1 MSRLCGSKGE
11 DAQDSCLLEDR
22 QTAAAQDDHSTKNTS
37 PATAGALQAKQDGLA
52 EVQARLHNVLQH
64 LPFQDAVEAVSAQL
78 LKQAESPISSK
89 QGPLPATA
97 VDMRTQPP
105 AGLHIAAMT
114 QAEQSLAKAAV
125 PGQASFSHPGSP
137 NGHVSTAV
145 EASAT
150 AAASVPFKKAKS
162 VSKAEPSAT
171 AAASISGKKA
181 TSISQALAGMAD
193 ATVVVTVTAEPKEQ
207 SPPMTV
213 PVICNCLHGVFNAA
227 RTMVKPL
234 IGSEC
239 RPHKFEERAGKGH
252 MKKWKVTIKVDE
264 GNGVPGV
271 AIGLWLIDLKRK
283 QRLTRRLSAKAKAT
297 DSVPDSVDGADS
309 EQRPPSSAKLKPA
322 GLASGPAGA
331 AKLGIGL
338 SMSPGKKRKAIG
350 PASGPSLA
358 GETADGKVL
367 GSDSAKPQSI
377 GAAGGPALTATAAG
391 DEKQETQRAPEQQPQ
406 GASYKHVC
414 PEYILC
420 LYSQY
425 LTQACVPKTI
435 HFLYSLYF
443 TDHYAHN
450 IQALILSMV
459 H

>member
-1 MSRLCGSKGE
+1 MSKLCGSKGE
-11 DAQDSCLLEDR
+11 DAQDRCLLEDR
-22 QTAAAQDDHSTKNTS
+22 QTAAAQDDPSAKNTV
-37 PATAGALQAKQDGLA
+37 PATAGALQAKQMEGLA

-207 SPPMTV
+207 SPSMMV
-213 PVICNCLHGVFNAA
+213 PVICNCLRGVFNAA
-227 RTMVKPL
+227 CTMVKPL

-264 GNGVPGV
+264 GNGVPGI

-297 DSVPDSVDGADS
+297 DSVPADGVDS
-309 EQRPPSSAKLKPA
+309 EQGPPSSAKLKPA

-331 AKLGIGL
+331 AKLGVGL

-358 GETADGKVL
+358 GETADGKVV
-367 GSDSAKPQSI
+367 GSDSARPQAI
-377 GAAGGPALTATAAG
+377 GAAGGPTDAATAAG

-414 PEYILC
+414 PEYIMC
-420 LYSQY
+420 LYSQ
-425 LTQACVPKTI
+425 
-435 HFLYSLYF
+435 
-443 TDHYAHN
+443 
-450 IQALILSMV
+450 
-459 H
+459 